1 MADETKELQ
10 GIDWRRCFAFLEIL
24 RSFRMAV
31 HPAKLVLC
39 LAGLVASVGLAVL
52 VDQVPGIGQTD
63 VNGRSCYGNLHAIV
77 TQTLWGQWAFPYVG
91 GSTLDD
97 FGTFLMAPVSA
108 VRDFVALG
116 VTYWQQDTWF
126 ALVMTV
132 LGLAIWALVGGA
144 VTRMAAVRVARE
156 ENVPL
161 KKAVAF
167 SLGKWPSLVTS
178 PLIPFG
184 VLVLMA
190 IVVGLLTGLPLM
202 IPYAGEFVIGVLF
215 GLTLL
220 AGLIMALVL
229 VGGAVS
235 VGLQWPTI
243 AAEGSD
249 SFDAISRSVSYIT
262 SRPWRYLFY
271 AAFSTLYGCLTFI
284 FIKLLAFLSLRI
296 THAAVSTFSMGR
308 GGAPDKLVRL
318 WDVPTLANPW
328 PAAGAPD
335 MFWGEAAATYLFQFW
350 VWVVLGVVLAFLV
363 SFFFTSQT
371 VVYFLMRKTVDATDI
386 EEVYMEEGDEEELPV
401 EHKIEG
407 PEKVESE
414 ASAEEGKSADES

>member
-31 HPAKLVLC
+31 HPAKLALC
-39 LAGLVASVGLAVL
+39 LAGLAASIGLIVL
-52 VDQVPGIGQTD
+52 VDRIPGLGQTD
-63 VNGRSCYGNLHAIV
+63 VNGRSFYGNLHAIV

-97 FGTFLMAPVSA
+97 FGTFLMAPASA
-108 VRDFVALG
+108 VRDLVALG
-116 VTYWQQDTWF
+116 VAYWQGAPWF
-126 ALVMTV
+126 ALVATV

-202 IPYAGEFVIGVLF
+202 IPYAGEFAIGVLF

-271 AAFSTLYGCLTFI
+271 TAFSVLYGCLTFI
-284 FIKLLAFLSLRI
+284 FIKFLAFLSLRI
-296 THAAVSTFSMGR
+296 THTAVSTFSMGR
-308 GGAPDKLVRL
+308 GDAPDKLVRL

-328 PAAGAPD
+328 PAAGSLD

-350 VWVVLGVVLAFLV
+350 AWVVLGVAIAFLV

-386 EEVYMEEGDEEELPV
+386 EEVYVEEGDEEALPV
-401 EHKIEG
+401 EHAVEG
-407 PEKVESE
+407 PEQVESE
-414 ASAEEGKSADES
+414 ASADEAKSADES